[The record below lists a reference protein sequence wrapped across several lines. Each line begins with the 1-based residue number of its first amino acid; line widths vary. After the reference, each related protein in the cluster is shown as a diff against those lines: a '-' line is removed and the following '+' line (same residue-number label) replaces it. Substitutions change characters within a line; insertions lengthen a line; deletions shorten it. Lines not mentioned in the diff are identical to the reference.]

1 MATHLLILKTGYT
14 EGQVMQK
21 NEYTNTHLNKW

>member
-1 MATHLLILKTGYT
+1 MTMHLLILKTGYT
-14 EGQVMQK
+14 EGKVMQE